1 MSIRTASSSALAL
14 LLAACAAPEDVWAP
28 LRITTFPALAVALNR
43 SAPGLPAREEFTVGP
58 NGVPAVVETLRH
70 FEDARRAPGVRCYE
84 YRLAFVGD
92 GDADARYGVG
102 CAGRSNRW
110 VTEAMARAGA
120 RPGTNTFR
128 SIAAQAEARERSP
141 R

>member
-1 MSIRTASSSALAL
+1 MSIRTAFSSALAIV
-14 LLAACAAPEDVWAP
+14 LAACATPDDAWTP
-28 LRITTFPALAVALNR
+28 LRVTTFPALAVALNR
-43 SAPGLPAREEFTVGP
+43 SAPGVPAREEFTLGP
-58 NGVPAVVETLRH
+58 TGAPAVAETLRH

-92 GDADARYGVG
+92 GDAVARYGVG

-110 VTEAMARAGA
+110 VTETMPRAGE

-128 SIAAQAEARERSP
+128 SVAARAEARERSP
-141 R
+141 L